1 LFPFLEYPY
10 LINPPKLL
18 SDEYEAIEMELNF
31 ESKNIKGGDNTIKL
45 KYYQIFYKVGIS
57 FIFYGNCFI
66 IDNSTKYLNP
76 DINDIKKRKTK
87 NKFCI

>member
-10 LINPPKLL
+10 LINPPTLL

-45 KYYQIFYKVGIS
+45 KYYQIFYKVG
-57 FIFYGNCFI
+57 
-66 IDNSTKYLNP
+66 K
-76 DINDIKKRKTK
+76 IKKTYILTFYFSWKL
-87 NKFCI
+87 FHY

>member
-1 LFPFLEYPY
+1 
-10 LINPPKLL
+10 
-18 SDEYEAIEMELNF
+18 MELNF

-87 NKFCI
+87 NKFCIWVDICDYFYNFIIIQPYTVTNI